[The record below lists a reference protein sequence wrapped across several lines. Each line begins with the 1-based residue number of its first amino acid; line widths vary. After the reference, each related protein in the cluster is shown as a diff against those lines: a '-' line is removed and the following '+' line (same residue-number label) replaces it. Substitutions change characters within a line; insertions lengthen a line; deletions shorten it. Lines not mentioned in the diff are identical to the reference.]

1 MVIKKK
7 TNELEIH
14 YLDKVVKLRGH
25 QDDDGRRES
34 IRRDDVQ
41 YVRQAVNHSNRRL
54 SIHSLSNLIMS
65 SYS

>member
-25 QDDDGRRES
+25 QDDDAFTVFEEDWVSKTFFTKNERRAIEDEFDERGDII
-34 IRRDDVQ
+34 IR
-41 YVRQAVNHSNRRL
+41 
-54 SIHSLSNLIMS
+54 
-65 SYS
+65 